1 MHDIDR
7 AAYET
12 VLHAGEAGR
21 EIGEYEGGFGEYEA
35 DSREYEG
42 GFGEYEADSRE
53 YEARGPA
60 PSRNG
65 HSGGAA
71 RAGPELGVPILD
83 EATEVQLASEL
94 LEAQSSGELDR
105 FLGDIFSRAAST
117 VGQAA
122 RAFASSDTGRALGG
136 IVKDAAGQAL
146 PVLGRAAGQWLGGSA
161 GGDIGADIAKAAGD
175 YFGLELEGLSEQE
188 AEFETSR
195 AFVRFVWAAALLA
208 ASGPRDYPPRTVA
221 RRAIAE
227 AARRYA
233 PGLLEW
239 FTDGDRRRGTGS
251 ERGRRANGGT
261 EGRWQRRGGSIV
273 LLDVD

>member
-12 VLHAGEAGR
+12 VLHVGEDGR
-21 EIGEYEGGFGEYEA
+21 EVGESEAGFGEYEA
-35 DSREYEG
+35 DGREYQAG
-42 GFGEYEADSRE
+42 GMAASRTG
-53 YEARGPA
+53 RPD
-60 PSRNG
+60 
-65 HSGGAA
+65 GAA
-71 RAGPELGVPILD
+71 RAGPGAGAPTLD

-105 FLGDIFSRAAST
+105 FLGDVF
-117 VGQAA
+117 GQAA
-122 RAFASSDTGRALGG
+122 GAVGRAAGAFVRSDAGQALGG
-136 IVKDAAGQAL
+136 ILRDAARQSL
-146 PVLGRAAGQWLGGSA
+146 PVLGRAAGQWLGGSS
-161 GGDIGADIAKAAGD
+161 GGDIGADVARAAGD

-188 AEFETSR
+188 AEFEAYR
-195 AFVRFVWAAALLA
+195 AFVRFVWCAALLA
-208 ASGPRDYPPRTVA
+208 ASGPRDYSPSTTA

-233 PGLLEW
+233 PGLLSW
-239 FTDGDRRRGTGS
+239 FTDGDRPRATGFG
-251 ERGRRANGGT
+251 RGRASIGGN

>member
-12 VLHAGEAGR
+12 VLHLGED
-21 EIGEYEGGFGEYEA
+21 EGSFGE
-35 DSREYEG
+35 DEG
-42 GFGEYEADSRE
+42 SFGEDEADSRE
-53 YEARGPA
+53 YEAGGPA
-60 PSRNG
+60 T
-65 HSGGAA
+65 
-71 RAGPELGVPILD
+71 RAGPGRGMPNLD

-94 LEAQSSGELDR
+94 LETQSSGELDR

-122 RAFASSDTGRALGG
+122 RALAGSDTGRALGG
-136 IVKDAAGQAL
+136 ILQDAARQSL

-161 GGDIGADIAKAAGD
+161 GGDIGAGVASAAGD

-188 AEFETSR
+188 AEFEASR

-208 ASGPRDYPPRTVA
+208 ASGPRDQPPSAVA
-221 RRAIAE
+221 RRAVAE

-233 PGLLEW
+233 PGLLPW
-239 FTDGDRRRGTGS
+239 FQGGDRRRATGFA
-251 ERGRRANGGT
+251 RGRGTNGGA

>member
-12 VLHAGEAGR
+12 VLHVGEDGR
-21 EIGEYEGGFGEYEA
+21 EIGEYESGFGEYE
-35 DSREYEG
+35 S
-42 GFGEYEADSRE
+42 FGEYEAGGTAASRS
-53 YEARGPA
+53 
-60 PSRNG
+60 SRPN
-65 HSGGAA
+65 GAA
-71 RAGPELGVPILD
+71 RAGPGTGVPTLD

-105 FLGDIFSRAAST
+105 FLGDVF
-117 VGQAA
+117 GQAA
-122 RAFASSDTGRALGG
+122 GSVGRAAGAFVRSDAGRALGG
-136 IVKDAAGQAL
+136 MLRDAARQSL
-146 PVLGRAAGQWLGGSA
+146 PALGRAAGQWLGGSA
-161 GGDIGADIAKAAGD
+161 GGDIGADVATAAGD
-175 YFGLELEGLSEQE
+175 YFGLELEGLSEQD
-188 AEFETSR
+188 AEFEAYR

-208 ASGPRDYPPRTVA
+208 ASGPRDHPPSTTA

-233 PGLLEW
+233 PGMLPW
-239 FTDGDRRRGTGS
+239 FTGGDRPRTTGLA
-251 ERGRRANGGT
+251 RGRAGGGN